1 MPAKAMPV
9 KEAAQIALRIAE
21 DMQVELIDV
30 ELVKE
35 PTGRFLRFYIDKEAR
50 FRCPSW
56 RRSIEESSR
65 WLSGWI
71 MTTWKSVLQGRIGR

>member
-35 PTGRFLRFYIDKEAR
+35 PTGRFLRFYIDKEAAISLSELEA
-50 FRCPSW
+50 FH
-56 RRSIEESSR
+56 RRIQPLVER
-65 WLSGWI
+65 
-71 MTTWKSVLQGRIGR
+71 VDYD